1 MPTGRSFIV
10 HTGTGCLRAVPE
22 PPSTRPRQSPRSDV
36 ETSTVEDV
44 SEDGP
49 KRTDRRRPGE
59 VRDAI
64 EEVLAQ
70 AAGPMRVSD
79 IHERVEARLG
89 GAVAA
94 SSIRSYLR
102 LNAEA
107 NGQFIKVSR
116 GVYALR

>member
-1 MPTGRSFIV
+1 MNEAGSRND
-10 HTGTGCLRAVPE
+10 A
-22 PPSTRPRQSPRSDV
+22 
-36 ETSTVEDV
+36 
-44 SEDGP
+44 
-49 KRTDRRRPGE
+49 RRRPGE

-79 IHERVEARLG
+79 IHEGVEARLG

-102 LNAEA
+102 LNAEPD
-107 NGQFIKVSR
+107 GQFAKVRR